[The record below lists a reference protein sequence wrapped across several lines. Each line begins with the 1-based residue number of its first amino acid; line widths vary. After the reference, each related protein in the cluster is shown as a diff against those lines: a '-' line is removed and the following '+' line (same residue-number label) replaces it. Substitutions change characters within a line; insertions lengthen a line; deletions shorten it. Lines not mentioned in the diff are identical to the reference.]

1 MRNVNFS
8 QATIDLRLELT
19 EAVKDC
25 NDARAEGKP
34 YAEKGGLLDTA
45 KAKAKAVNKAI
56 IADACEELK
65 EMAKADLTGML
76 RSYMQ
81 DWTVMALSVKDSED
95 GVAVSEDGVQRIDF
109 RALDNYCT
117 NVKITSRGDWS
128 VMLDVLVDNLL
139 TDWAK
144 GEKVDKKSLP
154 AKKIQEREKLGENWV
169 KDGKPLHNIKNLTAQ
184 ANEIIAAIF
193 PAEMAVA
200 LKEKD
205 VFVLKDIA
213 KDYKEA
219 VGNTALEFRAVTGR
233 KIERR
238 FFQLIYTRMNNLAI
252 IISDDYDRE
261 NGKAQPAGQGEKPA
275 DGGPVKVVDGTEK
288 PAKKSTAK
296 AAAKPETAAK

>member
-8 QATIDLRLELT
+8 QTTIDLRLELT

-56 IADACEELK
+56 IADVCEELK

-81 DWTVMALSVKDSED
+81 DWTVMALAVKDSED

-154 AKKIQEREKLGENWV
+154 AKKIQEREKLGENWIA
-169 KDGKPLHNIKNLTAQ
+169 DGKPRHTNEALKAQ
-184 ANEIIAAIF
+184 ADEIIKAIF
-193 PAEMAVA
+193 PAEMRIPFRKQDIRV
-200 LKEKD
+200 LQD
-205 VFVLKDIA
+205 VA
-213 KDYKEA
+213 KDYKDN

-238 FFQLIYTRMNNLAI
+238 FFQLVYTRMNDLAI
-252 IISDDYDRE
+252 VISDDYDRE
-261 NGKAQPAGQGEKPA
+261 NGKGQPAGQGEKPA
-275 DGGPVKVVDGTEK
+275 AGGPVKVVDDTEK

-296 AAAKPETAAK
+296 AATKPETAAK

>member
-8 QATIDLRLELT
+8 QTTIDLRLELT

-34 YAEKGGLLDTA
+34 YAEKGGLLDTT

-65 EMAKADLTGML
+65 GMAKADLTGML

-288 PAKKSTAK
+288 PAKKSAAK
-296 AAAKPETAAK
+296 AATKPETAAK

>member
-1 MRNVNFS
+1 MRTINFS
-8 QATIDLRLELT
+8 QNTIDLRLELT
-19 EAVKDC
+19 EAVNAC
-25 NDARAEGKP
+25 NKARSEGKP

-45 KAKAKAVNKAI
+45 KAKATAVNKAI

-65 EMAKADLTGML
+65 DMAKADLTAML
-76 RSYMQ
+76 ASYMQ
-81 DWTVMALSVKDSED
+81 DWTVVKLSVKDGDDGISISED
-95 GVAVSEDGVQRIDF
+95 SAQRIDF
-109 RALDNYCT
+109 RALDNFCT

-169 KDGKPLHNIKNLTAQ
+169 KDGKPRYGTDDLVSQ
-184 ANEIIAAIF
+184 ANEIVAAIF
-193 PAEMAVA
+193 PADMRVA
-200 LKEKD
+200 MNRKD
-205 VFVLKDIA
+205 ISVLKDIA
-213 KDYKEA
+213 KDYKDN

-238 FFQLIYTRMNNLAI
+238 FFQMIYTRMNNLAI

-261 NGKAQPAGQGEKPA
+261 NGKAQPAGNGEKPA
-275 DGGPVKVVDGTEK
+275 EGGPVKVVDGTEK
-288 PAKKSTAK
+288 PAKKSAAK
-296 AAAKPETAAK
+296 AATKPETTAK